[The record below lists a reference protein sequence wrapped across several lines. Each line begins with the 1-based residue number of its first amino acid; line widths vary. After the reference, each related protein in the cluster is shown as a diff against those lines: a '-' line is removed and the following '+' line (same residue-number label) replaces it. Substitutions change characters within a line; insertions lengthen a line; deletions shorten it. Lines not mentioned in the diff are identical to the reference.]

1 MARLAGQLVEAAA
14 ERGIELTGANGLL
27 TALTRQVLQPAL
39 EAEMSA
45 HLGYAKHD
53 QRDGEHELRAM
64 LAIIGVV
71 CTDLGHVENR
81 ADGHAISDRLAVSE
95 ELVVVVIA
103 TLAAA
108 DVGEVL
114 DELDPLDPF
123 DHFETE
129 LHLIAQSQRCT
140 MTEG

>member
-53 QRDGEHELRAM
+53 QKRR
-64 LAIIGVV
+64 
-71 CTDLGHVENR
+71 
-81 ADGHAISDRLAVSE
+81 
-95 ELVVVVIA
+95 
-103 TLAAA
+103 
-108 DVGEVL
+108 
-114 DELDPLDPF
+114 
-123 DHFETE
+123 
-129 LHLIAQSQRCT
+129 
-140 MTEG
+140 